1 MSTTIVE
8 QCHIAPSPGAPAE
21 QILKL
26 LHFDIQFLP
35 FPPRTSL
42 FFYNLKSSQ
51 SHFLNTIVPNFK
63 NSLSLTL
70 KHFPSF
76 AGKIVVPSKSD
87 NISIP
92 ISKYVSG
99 QDYYPLTIAVSNADF
114 INTTQNHEKFHLAH
128 ELPTAIIS
136 DSSETMFSVAAA
148 QLTLFPNEGVCV
160 AFSLHH
166 AIGDGPIAA
175 FFLQMLSSINRL
187 NGRMDRM
194 LDEKVLPSYER
205 DVIRDGDRLAVES
218 WRYVKTIM
226 RTYTKPL
233 SLGTNEVRATFVL
246 SKEQMQML
254 KNVVPGRVS
263 SFTLACAHLWTCLA
277 RSAAAAGEVAADDE
291 PKYLCFGADCRG
303 RLDPP
308 LPNAYFGNC
317 LAFVVAESSNKR
329 LRGRDGLLAAVK
341 AIKEAV
347 QTAVGSKNEIM
358 DSSLES
364 FKQFTKRVGKK
375 KMHLVAGS
383 PAMDLYSVDFGWGR
397 PIHIGDGHDRGGV
410 SLLFKSRESE
420 GGLEFGVSMEKV
432 KMDAFAGFFYEGL
445 ETDKLRS
452 KI

>member
-1 MSTTIVE
+1 MITTIVE
-8 QCHIAPSPGAPAE
+8 QCHIAPSPGAPAH

-70 KHFPSF
+70 KHFPSM

-92 ISKYVSG
+92 ISKYIFG
-99 QDYYPLTIAVSNADF
+99 QDYYPLTIAVSKSDF
-114 INTTQNHEKFHLAH
+114 INTMQNHKHFPDLVP
-128 ELPTAIIS
+128 ELPPATIS
-136 DSSETMFSVAAA
+136 DSSETEFSVAAI

-160 AFSLHH
+160 AFSLLH

-175 FFLQMLSSINRL
+175 NFAHMLSSINRL
-187 NGRMDRM
+187 NGRMDRI
-194 LDEKVLPSYER
+194 LAEKDLPFYER
-205 DVIRDGDRLAVES
+205 DVIRDGDRIAVES

-226 RTYTKPL
+226 RSLAGSSL
-233 SLGTNEVRATFVL
+233 STNEVRATFVL

-263 SFTLACAHLWTCLA
+263 SFTVACAHLWTCLA
-277 RSAAAAGEVAADDE
+277 RSAAAAGEEVAADDE

-317 LAFVVAESSNKR
+317 LAFVVAESSNKK
-329 LRGRDGLLAAVK
+329 LIRGRDGLLAAVK

-347 QTAVGSKNEIM
+347 QTAVGSQNEIM

-364 FKQFTKRVGKK
+364 FKQFTKKVGKK

-383 PAMDLYSVDFGWGR
+383 PSMDLYSVDFGWGR
-397 PIHIGDGHDRGGV
+397 PIHIGDVHDRLGV
-410 SLLFKSRESE
+410 SFLFKSRESE
-420 GGLEFGVSMEKV
+420 GGLEFGMSMEKV
-432 KMDAFAGFFYEGL
+432 KMDKFAGFFYAM
-445 ETDKLRS
+445 DKLRC